1 MGLLMETRGDLVS
14 EGQINEGLTVSLV
27 MVVVLS
33 TVLFLKYGFQGHSN
47 T

>member
-1 MGLLMETRGDLVS
+1 MGLLLETRGDLVS

-27 MVVVLS
+27 VVVVLS
-33 TVLFLKYGFQGHSN
+33 TVLFLKYGSLGHSN